1 MNKRLE
7 LDIKNIN
14 IIVHKSEEQNF
25 KFYNPAREHDGFV
38 MLTKGSAVVTLD
50 LGKQIELECG
60 DAFLVNAGTC
70 YTIEAR
76 SECAYVTSALDLA
89 TDKTML
95 PNIYKCSPSCQK
107 KILELSKIWQSR
119 SWDSYAACRIGL
131 LDFYF
136 HIFKENIST
145 ERYDC
150 DVSKAIEFIH
160 DNFKRNFSSK
170 ELSEYC
176 SMSQSY
182 LRAKFIKQTGFTVVS
197 YRDSLRIAAAKEMLE
212 SGYFTVTQ
220 IASELGYCDVYHF
233 SKSFAAHE
241 GLSPKKWLEN

>member
-25 KFYNPAREHDGFV
+25 KFFNPAREHDGFV
-38 MLTKGSAVVTLD
+38 MLTKGSAVVTIELQ
-50 LGKQIELECG
+50 KQIELERG
-60 DAFLVNAGTC
+60 DAFLVSAGTC
-70 YTIEAR
+70 YTIEACK
-76 SECAYVTSALDLA
+76 ECAYVTSALDLV
-89 TDKTML
+89 TNKSML
-95 PNIYKCSPSCQK
+95 PMVYKCSSSCQN
-107 KILELSKIWQSR
+107 KIMELSRMWQSR
-119 SWDSYAACRIGL
+119 SWDSYTACRIGL
-131 LDFYF
+131 LEFYF
-136 HIFKENIST
+136 DIFKEILSI

-150 DVSKAIEFIH
+150 DVTKAVEFIH
-160 DNFKRNFSSK
+160 DNFKRNFSIR

-176 SMSQSY
+176 SVSQSY
-182 LRAKFIKQTGFTVVS
+182 LRAKFIKQTGFTVVR

-212 SGYFTVTQ
+212 SRYFTVTQ

-233 SKSFAAHE
+233 SKSFTAHE